1 MMQMQFGAD
10 CTHQMEKRYVFLSLK
25 MYNFQDAGTWTI
37 RMRDAMSTTK
47 NQDEIDIRV
56 KDVEPVE

>member
-1 MMQMQFGAD
+1 
-10 CTHQMEKRYVFLSLK
+10 

-37 RMRDAMSTTK
+37 RMRDAMSMSTTK
-47 NQDEIDIRV
+47 NQAEIEIRV

>member
-1 MMQMQFGAD
+1 
-10 CTHQMEKRYVFLSLK
+10 MEKRYVFLSLK

-37 RMRDAMSTTK
+37 RMRDTMSTTK
-47 NQDEIDIRV
+47 NQDEIEIRV